1 MIAAAFLLT
10 TPMMAYAD
18 NSGGDN
24 DAAHQDGGWHHGT
37 KDHMFAKVLNLTD
50 DQQKQLK
57 DSWKKQKETM
67 KGVFEQIK
75 ANREAF
81 DAEIVKATPDM
92 NKVNEIQAQIKVL
105 QGQMADDQLNSLLEV
120 KKIMTPEQ
128 FAGYMALKKE
138 KMLKKHM
145 MGHDKFKHGNW
156 DDKQDHGNDE

>member
-1 MIAAAFLLT
+1 
-10 TPMMAYAD
+10 
-18 NSGGDN
+18 
-24 DAAHQDGGWHHGT
+24 
-37 KDHMFAKVLNLTD
+37 
-50 DQQKQLK
+50 
-57 DSWKKQKETM
+57 M